1 MTGARVRKQR
11 LVRVSPQERL
21 LPFPYGFVRKEAV
34 ITSYRI
40 GSAVSSSW
48 RTP

>member
-40 GSAVSSSW
+40 GGAVSSSW
-48 RTP
+48 QTR